1 MKALKQTSG
10 FCIVLSAPSG
20 TGKTTIARALLEADT
35 TIERSISMTTRA
47 RRSNEIDGEDY
58 IFTTEPKFRSMIEK
72 GEFLEWAEVHSDL
85 YGTSRASV
93 ETIIGDGR
101 IALMVIDVQ
110 GGQSIKAVFP
120 DAVFVFLMPPSIESL
135 AKRLRKRGTEDE
147 SAIRSRLA
155 QAEIEIRYS
164 SKYTYGVVNE
174 DGKKQQAVDQIHAI
188 IAAERCRINRWEAS

>member
-1 MKALKQTSG
+1 MKELKQTSG

-47 RRSNEIDGEDY
+47 RRSHEIDGEDY
-58 IFTTEPKFRSMIEK
+58 IFTTEPMFRSLIDQ
-72 GEFLEWAEVHSDL
+72 GQFLEWAEVHSDL

-93 ETIIGDGR
+93 ETIIRDGR

-110 GGQSIKAVFP
+110 GGQSIKTVFP
-120 DAVFVFLMPPSIESL
+120 DAVLVFLMPPSIESL
-135 AKRLRKRGTEDE
+135 ANRLRKRGTEDE
-147 SAIRSRLA
+147 SVIQSRLA

-164 SKYTYGVVNE
+164 SQYTYGVVNE
-174 DGKKQQAVDQIHAI
+174 DGEKQQAVDQIHAI
-188 IAAERCRINRWEAS
+188 IAAERCRINRWETS

>member
-1 MKALKQTSG
+1 MKELKQTSG

-47 RRSNEIDGEDY
+47 RRSHEIDGEDY
-58 IFTTEPKFRSMIEK
+58 IFTTEPMFRSLIDQ
-72 GEFLEWAEVHSDL
+72 GQFLEWAEVHSDL

-93 ETIIGDGR
+93 ETIIRDGR

-110 GGQSIKAVFP
+110 GGQSIKTVFP
-120 DAVFVFLMPPSIESL
+120 DAVLVFLMPPSIESL
-135 AKRLRKRGTEDE
+135 ANRLRKRGTEDE
-147 SAIRSRLA
+147 SVIQSRLA

-164 SKYTYGVVNE
+164 SQYTYGVVNE

>member
-47 RRSNEIDGEDY
+47 RRSHEIDGEDY
-58 IFTTEPKFRSMIEK
+58 IFTTEPMFRSMIEQ

-120 DAVFVFLMPPSIESL
+120 LFSASSPSSAASL
-135 AKRLRKRGTEDE
+135 AFWVRLR
-147 SAIRSRLA
+147 
-155 QAEIEIRYS
+155 
-164 SKYTYGVVNE
+164 
-174 DGKKQQAVDQIHAI
+174 
-188 IAAERCRINRWEAS
+188 AAMACWRTAS

>member
-47 RRSNEIDGEDY
+47 RRSHEIDGEDY
-58 IFTTEPKFRSMIEK
+58 IFTTEPMFRSMIEQ